1 MYFSIYV
8 YVYYL
13 KIVHIT
19 SDLPPMEGQREGVMG
34 KEYMIN
40 NKKCTS
46 FIIAGSVLE
55 FVVMQIQHAE
65 AANEFYQE
73 MPFDALFTWQPL
85 CFIYKPYRCVSLSTM
100 THCTIVH
107 VDRTTT
113 AHTMYCV
120 KSCSEQTPRTRVKAR
135 IARAHV
141 VQNKTRLGFS

>member
-1 MYFSIYV
+1 M

-19 SDLPPMEGQREGVMG
+19 SDLPPMEGQREEVMG

-40 NKKCTS
+40 TKKCTS

-55 FVVMQIQHAE
+55 FGVMQTQHAE

-85 CFIYKPYRCVSLSTM
+85 CFLYKPMCVSFNRDTLHNCTCRQDYYST
-100 THCTIVH
+100 HN
-107 VDRTTT
+107 
-113 AHTMYCV
+113 
-120 KSCSEQTPRTRVKAR
+120 
-135 IARAHV
+135 
-141 VQNKTRLGFS
+141 VQCKVM